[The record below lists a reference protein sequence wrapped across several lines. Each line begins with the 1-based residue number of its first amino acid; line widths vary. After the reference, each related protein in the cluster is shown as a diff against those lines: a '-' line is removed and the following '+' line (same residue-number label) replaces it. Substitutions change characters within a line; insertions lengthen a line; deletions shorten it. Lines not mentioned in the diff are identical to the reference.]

1 VRDGNGRFVSARVV
15 HVTTTD
21 ISLVLLLGRQLSA
34 MQDAGYEVIGVSAPG
49 PYVERL
55 SALGVRHVPLQHA
68 TRSMAP
74 LQDVAALGEL
84 ARIFSKL
91 RPDIVHT
98 HNPKPGVYGRLSA
111 RFSRVPVIVNTV
123 HGLYAQP
130 GDAWSR
136 RTVVYGLER
145 IAAKCSQA
153 ELVQNV
159 EDLPVLR
166 RLGLPEAKLHL
177 LGNGIDLSRFDRAR
191 VDAGTR
197 AALRASWGV
206 KDDAIVCGAVGRLV
220 WEKGYREVIEA
231 ARLLRDRAPH
241 VEIVVVGPLD
251 EAKAESVTRADIEA
265 AESLG
270 NIHFV
275 GERADIESCY
285 AAFDLYVLASY
296 REGFPRSAM
305 EAAAMELPVV
315 ATNIRGCRQV
325 VDDGRTGRLVPVRN
339 APAIADAVAEIATD
353 DALRREMGNAARAKA
368 VADFDEQRCIDLT
381 LDVYGSL
388 LERNRAGV
396 AV

>member
-1 VRDGNGRFVSARVV
+1 M
-15 HVTTTD
+15 
-21 ISLVLLLGRQLSA
+21 LLLGRQLAA
-34 MQDAGYEVIGVSAPG
+34 MQEAGYEVIGVSAAG

-55 SALGVRHVPLQHA
+55 ADLGVRHVPLRHA

-74 LQDVAALGEL
+74 LKDVAALGEL
-84 ARIFSKL
+84 ARVFSRL

-111 RFSRVPVIVNTV
+111 RLTRVPVIVNTV

-130 GDAWSR
+130 SDAWSR

-166 RLGLPEAKLHL
+166 RLGVRDSKLHL
-177 LGNGIDLSRFDRAR
+177 LGNGIDLARFDREQVDPAAR
-191 VDAGTR
+191 AS
-197 AALRASWGV
+197 LRASWNVG
-206 KDDAIVCGAVGRLV
+206 DDAVVCGVVGRLV

-231 ARLLRDRAPH
+231 ARLLRERAPRVH
-241 VEIVVVGPLD
+241 IVVVGPLD
-251 EAKAESVTRADIEA
+251 EAKAESVTRADIDRAEA
-265 AESLG
+265 LG

-275 GERADIESCY
+275 GERADMEACY

-305 EAAAMELPVV
+305 EAAAMGLPVV

-325 VDDGRTGRLVPVRN
+325 VDDGRTGRLVPARD
-339 APAIADAVAEIATD
+339 AGAIAEAVVEISSD
-353 DALRREMGNAARAKA
+353 DELRHKMGRAAREKA

-381 LDVYGSL
+381 LDVYGAL
-388 LERNRAGV
+388 LERRRAG
-396 AV
+396 AAA